1 MTSSIIRRRL
11 RSLDTK
17 HADHH
22 SGAKQPSVRPTFTRH
37 VKRVIESMTAPFAR
51 AKKRNARRLA
61 IQQASSMV
69 DAIILAHAV
78 DDPQLSEEI
87 LREVRATLS

>member
-1 MTSSIIRRRL
+1 
-11 RSLDTK
+11 
-17 HADHH
+17 
-22 SGAKQPSVRPTFTRH
+22 
-37 VKRVIESMTAPFAR
+37 MTAPFAR

-69 DAIILAHAV
+69 GAIILARAV